1 MEIIETQLEGVAVL
15 EVRGRIDSTTADG
28 LQERLSA
35 LVQSGCTGLVV
46 DFKQVAYISSVG
58 FKVLLIAAKQGE
70 DSCCALALCGV
81 VGEVR
86 RLFEIGAFDQVFTIL
101 GTREECIERLA
112 ASRAAG

>member
-1 MEIIETQLEGVAVL
+1 MEIIETQFGSVTVV
-15 EVRGRIDSTTADG
+15 EVKGRIDSFTADG
-28 LQERLSA
+28 LQQRLSA

-70 DSCCALALCGV
+70 DARCALALCGV

-86 RLFEIGAFDQVFTIL
+86 RMFEIGAFDQTFTIL

-112 ASRAAG
+112 AGPAAG